1 MGKVFLTDQAQKELL
16 KPPSREKLKIQKK
29 LLTLESNAFVG
40 KKLVGKL
47 SGFYS
52 LKIWPYRAVYLVK
65 ENKEIWVVHIL
76 HRQGVYKK
84 LIS

>member
-1 MGKVFLTDQAQKELL
+1 MGKVFLTDQTQKELL
-16 KPPSREKLKIQKK
+16 KLPSREKLKIQKK

-65 ENKEIWVVHIL
+65 ENKEVWVVHIL
-76 HRQGVYKK
+76 HRQGVYK
-84 LIS
+84 

>member
-16 KPPSREKLKIQKK
+16 KLPSREKLKIQKK

-65 ENKEIWVVHIL
+65 ENKEVWVVHIL
-76 HRQGVYKK
+76 HRQGVYK
-84 LIS
+84 